1 MRIKRLFGEPC
12 SHKTRSV
19 YQDRLG
25 AVEKKEIAFSAGY
38 YEETEHR
45 SASQQLEAILPCFES
60 AHSGCLE
67 AVGAAVPERFP
78 IEIAEMYRCSELSSG
93 RNARLV
99 VRMSKRVVW
108 SSKMAILSS
117 KMDSLS
123 LQFTKTGLGDKHK
136 ETLKKKRFPA
146 AG

>member
-99 VRMSKRVVW
+99 VRKTRCLELQNGHFVMK
-108 SSKMAILSS
+108 
-117 KMDSLS
+117 DSLS